1 MSNVLEQ
8 KEVTVGGKLYIL
20 TAFPA
25 TLGLEIQMDLMNLQA
40 QGIQVSASVVEKA
53 ITNGASLASAKITKA
68 LMDKHFAR
76 KYGEMMELFTAIIE
90 FNFGAGEEGPNDQS
104 DTSDQ

>member
-8 KEVTVGGKLYIL
+8 KEVTIGGKLYIL

-25 TLGLEIQMDLMNLQA
+25 TLGLEIQMDMMNLQA
-40 QGIQVSASVVEKA
+40 EGRQASAAVVEKA
-53 ITNGASLASAKITKA
+53 LTNGATLASAKLTKA
-68 LMDKHFAR
+68 LIDKNFSR
-76 KYGEMMELFTAIIE
+76 KYGEMMELFMAIVE
-90 FNFGAGEEGPNDQS
+90 FNFGGDEGPNEQS